1 MPAQYQISSVFDGMA
16 AVIFDLDGVITDT
29 ASVHTA
35 AWTQLFNGYLEQRA
49 RSDGTD
55 FVPFTGDDYVSFVD
69 GKLRYDGVKS
79 FLESRGIDLPYGDP
93 SDSPDQETVCG
104 LGNRKNGMFRRALDE
119 EGAEVFPTTVTLIER
134 LRSMSVK
141 TGCVSSSKNCRLI
154 LGSVGLLASFDAI
167 IDGRDAE
174 EGGIPGKPAPDTYL
188 ECARR
193 LGVEAGDAVVV
204 EDAISGVAS
213 GAAGGFG
220 QVIGVNRRAGRSE
233 LLAAGATVVVDD
245 LGELLQPTA

>member
-1 MPAQYQISSVFDGMA
+1 VPSQDQISPLFDDIA

-35 AWTQLFNGYLEQRA
+35 AWTQLFNEYLQQKAE
-49 RSDGTD
+49 SDGTT
-55 FVPFTGDDYVSFVD
+55 FVPFTSDDYVAYVD

-79 FLESRGIDLPYGDP
+79 FLESRDIHLPYGEP
-93 SDSPDQETVCG
+93 SDGADAETVCG
-104 LGNRKNGMFRRALDE
+104 LGNRKNEMFRRALDE
-119 EGAEVFPTTVTLIER
+119 NGADVFPTSVTLVER

-154 LGSVGLLASFDAI
+154 LESVDLLASFDAI
-167 IDGRDAE
+167 IDGLEAE
-174 EGGIPGKPAPDTYL
+174 SRGIPGKPAPDTYL
-188 ECARR
+188 ECARL
-193 LGVEAGDAVVV
+193 LGVEARAAAVV

-220 QVIGVNRRAGRSE
+220 QVIGVNRGAGRSE

-245 LGELLQPTA
+245 LGELLL